1 MAYFNNAFR
10 KTMILRGYIDPIP
23 ADPGALPPVVA
34 SAASGALTAGQV
46 SLYDAKTWT
55 PVAITGVPTTQTACQ
70 FIIAAGAPYPNDKI
84 GPFHGGY
91 QESIKS
97 KGINPKY
104 VSKVWTTTASVA
116 QPFVLNIGS
125 TVDTVEDTDCCPTFL
140 CGEQYHLRVDIK
152 GEAVLRMLNH
162 QGYIEVTAD
171 GGCCPAE
178 SITPVAS
185 DPYLIMQQWAE
196 GIWRSA
202 IMTGNGPNFNGATTG
217 NAATRFNPNPF
228 IVPVI
233 QVDTDGNGAIDT
245 LVYPP
250 GTTAAVLA
258 AGLASSV
265 AITTSTTWDL
275 YTSGWAAGD
284 DDCAGLMLQT
294 AFLNTEFGDCTF
306 QPSDYY
312 GLEPIRIYASE
323 VDLNG
328 DPCEFTGVCIE
339 STCLGRQAQ
348 GLGETVVRDFI
359 LSESY
364 RQVPF
369 ATDLRIRE
377 ITQGNAMIGTGPGQA
392 DRASFY
398 DKLFILHTVPRF
410 NNPSGTFDNDQYLI
424 EIAAVSPLTG
434 TLNAQL
440 TNLLD
445 DVTALL
451 VAANNDDCIIQA
463 GEEVGELC
471 TISVPVTA

>member
-10 KTMILRGYIDPIP
+10 KTMILTDYIDP
-23 ADPGALPPVVA
+23 VVAPA
-34 SAASGALTAGQV
+34 SAASGALTAGDV
-46 SLYDAKTWT
+46 SIYDAKQWT
-55 PVAITGVPTTQTACQ
+55 PVAITGVPATQTACQ

-104 VSKVWTTTASVA
+104 VSKIWTTEASVA

-125 TVDTVEDTDCCPTFL
+125 TVDTIGDPDCCPTFL

-171 GGCCPAE
+171 GGCCPDD
-178 SITPVAS
+178 SVTPVAS

-233 QVDTDGNGAIDT
+233 QVAVAAPGVIDT

-250 GTTAAVLA
+250 GSFDGVAGAALLTAAEAVVGVGNA
-258 AGLASSV
+258 H
-265 AITTSTTWDL
+265 TWDD

-284 DDCAGLMLQT
+284 DTCAGLMLQT

-328 DPCEFTGVCIE
+328 DPCEFTGICIE

-377 ITQGNAMIGTGPGQA
+377 ITQGNAMIGTGAGQA

-434 TLNAQL
+434 TLNAEL
-440 TNLLD
+440 GDLLA

-451 VAANNDDCIIQA
+451 VAANNDDCIIQEDEDLA
-463 GEEVGELC
+463 ALC

>member
-10 KTMILRGYIDPIP
+10 KTMILTDYIDPV
-23 ADPGALPPVVA
+23 PGTPT
-34 SAASGALTAGQV
+34 AASGALTAGQV
-46 SLYDAKTWT
+46 SLYDAKQWT
-55 PVAITGVPTTQTACQ
+55 PLNVAPGPGLTACQ

-125 TVDTVEDTDCCPTFL
+125 TVDTVGDADLANCCPTFL

-171 GGCCPAE
+171 GGCCPDD
-178 SITPVAS
+178 SISPVAS

-217 NAATRFNPNPF
+217 NAAERFNPNPF

-233 QVDTDGNGAIDT
+233 QVAVAAPGVIDT

-258 AGLASSV
+258 AAALVTGITTVSTWDVFASSW
-265 AITTSTTWDL
+265 ST
-275 YTSGWAAGD
+275 GD
-284 DDCAGLMLQT
+284 NTCAGLMLQT

-328 DPCEFTGVCIE
+328 DPCEFTGICIE

-377 ITQGNAMIGTGPGQA
+377 ITQGNSMIGTGAGQA

-434 TLNAQL
+434 TLNAEL
-440 TNLLD
+440 GDLLA
-445 DVTALL
+445 DVTVLL
-451 VAANNDDCIIQA
+451 AAANNDDCIIQEDENLA
-463 GEEVGELC
+463 VLC
-471 TISVPVTA
+471 TISVPV

>member
-10 KTMILRGYIDPIP
+10 KTMILTDYIDPVP
-23 ADPGALPPVVA
+23 ANPGPETAL
-34 SAASGALTAGQV
+34 SGALTAGQV
-46 SLYDAKTWT
+46 SLYDAKRWT
-55 PVAITGVPTTQTACQ
+55 PMNVVNAPTTTGCQ

-104 VSKVWTTTASVA
+104 VSKIWTTEASVA

-125 TVDTVEDTDCCPTFL
+125 TVDTVGDADCCPTFL

-171 GGCCPAE
+171 GGCCPAD

-258 AGLASSV
+258 AGLASSA

-328 DPCEFTGVCIE
+328 DPCEFTGICIE

-377 ITQGNAMIGTGPGQA
+377 ITQGNSMIGTGAGQA

-440 TNLLD
+440 GDLLA

-451 VAANNDDCIIQA
+451 VAANNDDCIIQEDEDLA
-463 GEEVGELC
+463 ALC

>member
-10 KTMILRGYIDPIP
+10 KTMILTDYIDP
-23 ADPGALPPVVA
+23 VVAPA
-34 SAASGALTAGQV
+34 SAASGALTAGDV
-46 SLYDAKTWT
+46 SIYDAKTWA
-55 PVAITGVPTTQTACQ
+55 PVALTGVPATQTACQ

-125 TVDTVEDTDCCPTFL
+125 TVDTVGDADCCPTFL

-152 GEAVLRMLNH
+152 GDAVLRMLNH
-162 QGYIEVTAD
+162 KGYIEVTAD
-171 GGCCPAE
+171 GGCCPDD
-178 SITPVAS
+178 SIAPVAV

-217 NAATRFNPNPF
+217 NAAERFNPNPF

-233 QVDTDGNGAIDT
+233 QVAVAAPGTIDT
-245 LVYPP
+245 LIYPP
-250 GTTAAVLA
+250 GTDAAVLA
-258 AGLASSV
+258 AAALVPGIATV
-265 AITTSTTWDL
+265 DTWD
-275 YTSGWAAGD
+275 TFVSAWSAGD
-284 DDCAGLMLQT
+284 DTCAGLMLQT

-312 GLEPIRIYASE
+312 DLEPIRIYASE

-364 RQVPF
+364 RQVNF

-377 ITQGNAMIGTGPGQA
+377 ITQGNAMIGTGAGQA
-392 DRASFY
+392 DRAQFY

-434 TLNAQL
+434 TLNAEL
-440 TNLLD
+440 TDLLD
-445 DVTALL
+445 DVTVLL
-451 VAANNDDCIIQA
+451 AAANNDDCVEQEAQA
-463 GEEVGELC
+463 PGALC
-471 TISVPVTA
+471 TISVPVTV

>member
-10 KTMILRGYIDPIP
+10 KTMILTDYIDPVV
-23 ADPGALPPVVA
+23 ADPGAVPPVVA
-34 SAASGALTAGQV
+34 SSASGALTAGQV
-46 SLYDAKTWT
+46 SIYDAKAWT
-55 PVAITGVPTTQTACQ
+55 PVAITGVPGTQTACQ

-125 TVDTVEDTDCCPTFL
+125 TVDTIGDADCCPTFL

-258 AGLASSV
+258 AGLASSA

-275 YTSGWAAGD
+275 YASAWVAGD

-377 ITQGNAMIGTGPGQA
+377 ITQGNAMIGTGAGQA

-424 EIAAVSPLTG
+424 EIAAVSKLNG
-434 TLNAQL
+434 VLNANL
-440 TNLLD
+440 GDLLD

-451 VAANNDDCIIQA
+451 AAANNDDCIIQEDEDLA
-463 GEEVGELC
+463 TLC

>member
-10 KTMILRGYIDPIP
+10 KTMILTDYVD
-23 ADPGALPPVVA
+23 PVVAPA
-34 SAASGALTAGQV
+34 SAASGALTAGDV
-46 SLYDAKTWT
+46 SIYDARTWA
-55 PVAITGVPTTQTACQ
+55 PVALTGVPATQTACQ
-70 FIIAAGAPYPNDKI
+70 FIIAAGAPYPNDRI

-125 TVDTVEDTDCCPTFL
+125 TVDTVGDADCCPTFL

-171 GGCCPAE
+171 GGCCPDD
-178 SITPVAS
+178 SVTPVAS

-217 NAATRFNPNPF
+217 NAAERFNPNPF

-233 QVDTDGNGAIDT
+233 QVAVAAPGVIDT

-250 GTTAAVLA
+250 GTDAAVLA
-258 AGLASSV
+258 AAALVPGIATV
-265 AITTSTTWDL
+265 DTWD
-275 YTSGWAAGD
+275 TFVSAWSAGD
-284 DDCAGLMLQT
+284 DTCAGLMLQT

-328 DPCEFTGVCIE
+328 DPCEFTGICIE

-377 ITQGNAMIGTGPGQA
+377 ITQGNSMIGTGAGQA

-434 TLNAQL
+434 TLNAEL
-440 TNLLD
+440 TDLLD
-445 DVTALL
+445 DVTVLL
-451 VAANNDDCIIQA
+451 AAANNDDCVEQEAQA
-463 GEEVGELC
+463 PGALC

>member
-10 KTMILRGYIDPIP
+10 KTMILTDYIDP
-23 ADPGALPPVVA
+23 VVAPA
-34 SAASGALTAGQV
+34 SAASGALTAGDV
-46 SLYDAKTWT
+46 SIYDAKTWA
-55 PVAITGVPTTQTACQ
+55 PVALTGVPATQTACQ

-125 TVDTVEDTDCCPTFL
+125 TVDTVGDADCCPTFL

-171 GGCCPAE
+171 GGCCPDD
-178 SITPVAS
+178 SIAPVAV

-217 NAATRFNPNPF
+217 NAAERFNPNPF

-233 QVDTDGNGAIDT
+233 QVAVAAPGVIDT

-250 GTTAAVLA
+250 GTDAAVLA
-258 AGLASSV
+258 AAALVPGIATV
-265 AITTSTTWDL
+265 DTWD
-275 YTSGWAAGD
+275 TFVSAWSAGD
-284 DDCAGLMLQT
+284 DTCAGLMLQT

-328 DPCEFTGVCIE
+328 DPCEFTGICIE

-364 RQVPF
+364 RQVNF

-377 ITQGNAMIGTGPGQA
+377 ITQGNAMIGTGAGQA
-392 DRASFY
+392 DRAQFY

-434 TLNAQL
+434 TLNAEL
-440 TNLLD
+440 TDLLD
-445 DVTALL
+445 DVTVLL
-451 VAANNDDCIIQA
+451 AAANNDDCVEQEAQA
-463 GEEVGELC
+463 PGALC
-471 TISVPVTA
+471 TISVPVTV